1 MDDRIPSF
9 DELSGLFGPLSMLFN
24 LDEPKVRA
32 AYDVDA
38 DISDESSTKRAQYEL
53 KLQRRLADLFS
64 RLEALERFKNPGVG
78 LTVSGWKDA
87 GVIRKAIKILA
98 ETVNSLAKRWRVSWT
113 ESLIGGYQPIR
124 ADKTQALKL
133 DADLMDDFRTAW
145 GCIQGAFAREQPVEK
160 AGLFLATESTTTSP
174 DPESL
179 ETQAKARRPTVK
191 LRVESRAIAR
201 ANELL
206 QEGKAIVIAELA
218 RELNCDRSY
227 LHKCD
232 TFMKFVRASRGDR
245 REIPRG
251 SKSHDGSIEAEDD

>member
-87 GVIRKAIKILA
+87 AKLA
-98 ETVNSLAKRWRVSWT
+98 A
-113 ESLIGGYQPIR
+113 
-124 ADKTQALKL
+124 
-133 DADLMDDFRTAW
+133 
-145 GCIQGAFAREQPVEK
+145 
-160 AGLFLATESTTTSP
+160 
-174 DPESL
+174 
-179 ETQAKARRPTVK
+179 
-191 LRVESRAIAR
+191 
-201 ANELL
+201 
-206 QEGKAIVIAELA
+206 
-218 RELNCDRSY
+218 
-227 LHKCD
+227 
-232 TFMKFVRASRGDR
+232 FVRAAIS
-245 REIPRG
+245 
-251 SKSHDGSIEAEDD
+251 AEMG